1 MKKLIFTLAIITA
14 TIFSVNAA
22 ELDLLDTQLFN
33 NNTTIINKDPEKKK
47 VVKTKIYQWTVKT
60 STGVFTGTADNLEA
74 ANNQIASLTQSSTIL
89 QKEISSIYLNNAKNT
104 DRIYTWGVVTDRGF
118 ATGVATSLDQ
128 ANKMVKLMG
137 NTEVAKSKII
147 ESFKSTK

>member
-1 MKKLIFTLAIITA
+1 MKKLIFTLAIITS

-74 ANNQIASLTQSSTIL
+74 ANNQIASLTESSTIL

>member
-33 NNTTIINKDPEKKK
+33 NSTTIINKDPEKKK
-47 VVKTKIYQWTVKT
+47 VVKTKIYQWTIKT

>member
-1 MKKLIFTLAIITA
+1 MKKLIFTLAIITS

-47 VVKTKIYQWTVKT
+47 VVKTKIYQWTIKT

-74 ANNQIASLTQSSTIL
+74 ANNQIASLTESSTIL

>member
-1 MKKLIFTLAIITA
+1 MKKLIFTLAIITS
-14 TIFSVNAA
+14 TLFSVNAA
-22 ELDLLDTQLFN
+22 ELDVLDTQLFD
-33 NNTTIINKDPEKKK
+33 NNTSIINKDPEKKK
-47 VVKTKIYQWTVKT
+47 VAKTKIYQWTVKT
-60 STGVFTGTADNLEA
+60 STDVFTGTADSLED
-74 ANNQIASLTQSSTIL
+74 ANSQIAMLTQASKIL
-89 QKEISSIYLNNAKNT
+89 EKEISSIYLNSAKNS

-128 ANKMVKLMG
+128 ANQMVQLMG

>member
-1 MKKLIFTLAIITA
+1 MKKLIFTLAIITS

-33 NNTTIINKDPEKKK
+33 NSTTIINKEPEKKK

>member
-1 MKKLIFTLAIITA
+1 MKKLIFTLAIITS

-33 NNTTIINKDPEKKK
+33 NNTIIINKDPEKKK

-128 ANKMVKLMG
+128 ANQMVKLMG

>member
-1 MKKLIFTLAIITA
+1 MKKLIFTLAIITS

-74 ANNQIASLTQSSTIL
+74 ANNQIASLAQSSTIL

-128 ANKMVKLMG
+128 ANQMVKLMG

>member
-1 MKKLIFTLAIITA
+1 MKKLIFTLAIITS

-74 ANNQIASLTQSSTIL
+74 ANNQIASLAQSSTIL
-89 QKEISSIYLNNAKNT
+89 EKEISSIYLNNAKNT

>member
-1 MKKLIFTLAIITA
+1 MKKLIFTLAIITS

>member
-47 VVKTKIYQWTVKT
+47 VAKTKIYQWTVKT

-74 ANNQIASLTQSSTIL
+74 ANNQIASLAQSSTIIE
-89 QKEISSIYLNNAKNT
+89 KEISSIYLNNAKNT

-128 ANKMVKLMG
+128 ANQMVKLMG
-137 NTEVAKSKII
+137 NTEVTKSKII

>member
-1 MKKLIFTLAIITA
+1 MKKLILTLAIITS
-14 TIFSVNAA
+14 TLFSVSAA
-22 ELDLLDTQLFN
+22 ELDVLDTQLFD
-33 NNTTIINKDPEKKK
+33 NNTPIINKDPEKKK

-128 ANKMVKLMG
+128 ANHMVKLMG

>member
-47 VVKTKIYQWTVKT
+47 VTKTKIYQWTVKT

-74 ANNQIASLTQSSTIL
+74 ANNQIASLAQSSTIL
-89 QKEISSIYLNNAKNT
+89 EKEISSIYLNNAKNT

-128 ANKMVKLMG
+128 ANQMVKLMG

>member
-1 MKKLIFTLAIITA
+1 MKKLIFTLAIITS

-33 NNTTIINKDPEKKK
+33 NSTTIINKDPEKKK